1 MQEEEKQNRIGL
13 GMIFVL
19 IVISGFVDLINLI
32 PIVGGLVS
40 TGYWIVLSYYLW
52 KTGHG
57 LFNWKVAVPEII
69 SVVVE
74 WVPMVSFLPSVMA
87 GTLAIVAISR
97 IQDKTGINLIP
108 SQTFK
113 KMTPP
118 RNQRVPVNSTAGIRP
133 PRLPR

>member
-1 MQEEEKQNRIGL
+1 MQEEEKQNRIGSGIIL
-13 GMIFVL
+13 ILIILAGM
-19 IVISGFVDLINLI
+19 VDLINLI

-40 TGYWIVLSYYLW
+40 SGYWFAFSYYLY

-57 LFNWKVAVPEII
+57 LFNWKVAIPEII
-69 SVVVE
+69 SVAIE

-108 SQTFK
+108 GQTLK

-118 RNQRVPVNSTAGIRP
+118 RNQRVPVNGTAGVRP

>member
-1 MQEEEKQNRIGL
+1 MQEEEKKNRIGSGIIL
-13 GMIFVL
+13 ILIILAGM
-19 IVISGFVDLINLI
+19 VDLINLI

-97 IQDKTGINLIP
+97 FQDKTGINLIP

-113 KMTPP
+113 KNDP
-118 RNQRVPVNSTAGIRP
+118 S
-133 PRLPR
+133 